1 MTAGGCLY
9 GQIGVVPASCWR
21 RGPVVINDRLSAP
34 VPIKSVL
41 ERINIC
47 TGHSGPFQRSV
58 IVLDANYSS

>member
-34 VPIKSVL
+34 VPIKPVL
-41 ERINIC
+41 
-47 TGHSGPFQRSV
+47 
-58 IVLDANYSS
+58 